1 MNRILATAAAVSLA
15 CAAAG
20 TLALGFGRAHVG
32 SVMGQPFEAT
42 VLVRIDA
49 GDESPPRCVSADVFY
64 GENRLPASAV
74 TAEFDAG
81 DGAERRVR
89 VRGSVPIDEPV
100 VSVYLTVGCNAR
112 MTRKWVSFAD
122 PPADRS
128 PMAAAAPPPAVTA
141 AVDSAVAADA
151 VPAVRPES
159 GPAPRAVPRPAP
171 GRQAGPVAAAPAA
184 AASRVRAPRR
194 TVAAA
199 AAPVSEPT
207 SRLKM
212 DVIDV
217 PPARESTLRLS
228 NQVPAVPA
236 QEGGAQRAAAAA
248 LWRALNSSPED
259 LQRDRQRLQELEAGF
274 ERLREEVARS
284 QQALANM
291 EARLSQ
297 QPQASTTSVNPW
309 TIALSFF
316 VAMLAGALGWLAWQ
330 RWRDHLY
337 ATDWHAGPD
346 EALPSST
353 LSPPSLPGAPL
364 QPPAP
369 PADAVDTA
377 PPVPLAAPST
387 LPIDDE
393 APTAGRPY
401 VFDEP
406 PLSMHSRAA
415 TRAEP
420 PPAPPAPEPLPAAGL
435 GTLAPRPRGARPMS
449 VEELIDLEQQSDF
462 FVVLGQDEAAI
473 DLLLAHVRNPGAT
486 TPLPYLKLLEI
497 YQRRGEHI
505 EYERVRKHFNA
516 QFKTSAPGW
525 NEDLEQG
532 PWLDDYPSVMS
543 NLQRAWATPVA
554 ALETLRTSLVDRAEP
569 ARPFTLPAYRE
580 LLLLYAVARDLAER
594 DEGGVDVLLPLDD
607 AGSAA
612 PRDAL
617 SAWVSLGAA
626 EGAGASP
633 ARRREAGGAAS
644 APAPHSE
651 ADALS
656 LEAADASAPGHRR

>member
-42 VLVRIDA
+42 VLVRIEA

-64 GENRLPASAV
+64 GENRLPESAV

-81 DGAERRVR
+81 DGAERQVR

-100 VSVYLTVGCNAR
+100 VSVYLTVGCNTR

-122 PPADRS
+122 PPAGRS
-128 PMAAAAPPPAVTA
+128 PMAAAAATPPPSAAA
-141 AVDSAVAADA
+141 AVDPAVAAAA
-151 VPAVRPES
+151 VPAVRAAS
-159 GPAPRAVPRPAP
+159 VPAPRPASA
-171 GRQAGPVAAAPAA
+171 RQARPPVG
-184 AASRVRAPRR
+184 AASQVRAPRR
-194 TVAAA
+194 AVAAA
-199 AAPVSEPT
+199 PT

-217 PPARESTLRLS
+217 PPAREATLRLS
-228 NQVPAVPA
+228 DQVPAAPA
-236 QEGGAQRAAAAA
+236 QEGGTQRAAAAA

-259 LQRDRQRLQELEAGF
+259 LLRDRQRLQELEAGF

-297 QPQASTTSVNPW
+297 QPQASTHAISPW
-309 TIALSFF
+309 TIALGFF

-337 ATDWHAGPD
+337 AADWHAGPD
-346 EALPSST
+346 EDLQST
-353 LSPPSLPGAPL
+353 LSPPSLAGAPA
-364 QPPAP
+364 QAPAS
-369 PADAVDTA
+369 PADAVDTV
-377 PPVPLAAPST
+377 PPMPVAAPST
-387 LPIDDE
+387 LPIDDSDE

-406 PLSMHSRAA
+406 PLPLHGRAA

-420 PPAPPAPEPLPAAGL
+420 SPAPPAPVPLPVADL
-435 GTLAPRPRGARPMS
+435 GALPPRVRGARPMS
-449 VEELIDLEQQSDF
+449 VEELIDLEQQADF

-543 NLQRAWATPVA
+543 NLQRAWATPVV

-580 LLLLYAVARDLAER
+580 LLLLYAIARDLAER

-607 AGSAA
+607 AASAP

-617 SAWVSLGAA
+617 SAWVSLGSA
-626 EGAGASP
+626 EGAGTSP
-633 ARRREAGGAAS
+633 ARRREPGAAAS
-644 APAPHSE
+644 VPAPHS
-651 ADALS
+651 DALS
-656 LEAADASAPGHRR
+656 LEAADASAPGHRSR

>member
-32 SVMGQPFEAT
+32 SVMGQPFEGT
-42 VLVRIDA
+42 VSVRIEA
-49 GDESPPRCVSADVFY
+49 GDESPPQCVSADVFY
-64 GENRLPASAV
+64 GENRLPEGAV
-74 TAEFDAG
+74 TAGFEAG
-81 DGAERRVR
+81 GGAERQVR
-89 VRGSVPIDEPV
+89 VRASVPIDEPV

-128 PMAAAAPPPAVTA
+128 PAAVA
-141 AVDSAVAADA
+141 AVDSAVAA
-151 VPAVRPES
+151 VPAV
-159 GPAPRAVPRPAP
+159 RAVPRPAP
-171 GRQAGPVAAAPAA
+171 ARQARPPAA
-184 AASRVRAPRR
+184 AASQVRAPRR
-194 TVAAA
+194 AVAAA
-199 AAPVSEPT
+199 AAPVA

-212 DVIDV
+212 DVVDV
-217 PPARESTLRLS
+217 PPAKKSTLRLS
-228 NQVPAVPA
+228 DQVPAVPA

-248 LWRALNSSPED
+248 LWRALNSSSED
-259 LQRDRQRLQELEAGF
+259 LLRDRQRLQDLEAGF

-284 QQALANM
+284 QQALASL
-291 EARLSQ
+291 EAKLA
-297 QPQASTTSVNPW
+297 QPQASATAVNPW
-309 TIALSFF
+309 TLALGFF

-337 ATDWHAGPD
+337 ATDWHAGPED
-346 EALPSST
+346 GLPST
-353 LSPPSLPGAPL
+353 LSPPSLAGAPV
-364 QPPAP
+364 QAPAP
-369 PADAVDTA
+369 PADAVDTV
-377 PPVPLAAPST
+377 PPMPLGAPST
-387 LPIDDE
+387 LPIDDGDE

-406 PLSMHSRAA
+406 PRPLQSRAA

-420 PPAPPAPEPLPAAGL
+420 PPVPPAPVPLAVADL
-435 GTLAPRPRGARPMS
+435 GTLAPRMRGARPMS
-449 VEELIDLEQQSDF
+449 VEELIDLEQQADF

-569 ARPFTLPAYRE
+569 AKPFTLPAYRE
-580 LLLLYAVARDLAER
+580 LLLLYAIARDLAER

-607 AGSAA
+607 AASAP

-617 SAWVSLGAA
+617 SAWVSLGGA
-626 EGAGASP
+626 EGAGAAP
-633 ARRREAGGAAS
+633 ARRREPG
-644 APAPHSE
+644 APAPAPPS
-651 ADALS
+651 DALS
-656 LEAADASAPGHRR
+656 LVAADASAPGRRSR

>member
-32 SVMGQPFEAT
+32 SMMGQPFEAT
-42 VLVRIDA
+42 VFVRIEA

-64 GENRLPASAV
+64 GENRLPESAV
-74 TAEFDAG
+74 TAEFEAG
-81 DGAERRVR
+81 DGAERQVR

-128 PMAAAAPPPAVTA
+128 PVAVAAAAPSPPVTA
-141 AVDSAVAADA
+141 AVDPALAAAA
-151 VPAVRPES
+151 VPAVRAES

-171 GRQAGPVAAAPAA
+171 VRQARPAA
-184 AASRVRAPRR
+184 AAASQVRAPRR
-194 TVAAA
+194 AVATA
-199 AAPVSEPT
+199 AAPVAVPA

-228 NQVPAVPA
+228 DRVPAVPA
-236 QEGGAQRAAAAA
+236 QEGGPQRAAAAA

-259 LQRDRQRLQELEAGF
+259 LLRDRQRLQELEAGF

-284 QQALANM
+284 QQALANL
-291 EARLSQ
+291 EARLA
-297 QPQASTTSVNPW
+297 QPQASPTTVNPW

-337 ATDWHAGPD
+337 TTDWHADPD
-346 EALPSST
+346 EDLQST
-353 LSPPSLPGAPL
+353 LSPPSLAGAPVQAPAL
-364 QPPAP
+364 PANAVDRAP
-369 PADAVDTA
+369 PM
-377 PPVPLAAPST
+377 PLAVPST
-387 LPIDDE
+387 LPIDDSDE

-406 PLSMHSRAA
+406 PRPMHHRAA

-420 PPAPPAPEPLPAAGL
+420 PPAPPA
-435 GTLAPRPRGARPMS
+435 LAPLSAADLGRPAPRVRGARPMS
-449 VEELIDLEQQSDF
+449 VEELIDLEQQADF

-516 QFKTSAPGW
+516 QFRTSAPGW

-569 ARPFTLPAYRE
+569 AKPFTLPAYRE
-580 LLLLYAVARDLAER
+580 LLLLYAIARDLAER
-594 DEGGVDVLLPLDD
+594 DEGGVDVLLPLEDV
-607 AGSAA
+607 GSA
-612 PRDAL
+612 PQRDAA
-617 SAWVSLGAA
+617 SAWVSLGST
-626 EGAGASP
+626 EGAGASS
-633 ARRREAGGAAS
+633 ARRREPGAAAS
-644 APAPHSE
+644 APAPHR
-651 ADALS
+651 DALS
-656 LEAADASAPGHRR
+656 LEAADASAPGHRSR